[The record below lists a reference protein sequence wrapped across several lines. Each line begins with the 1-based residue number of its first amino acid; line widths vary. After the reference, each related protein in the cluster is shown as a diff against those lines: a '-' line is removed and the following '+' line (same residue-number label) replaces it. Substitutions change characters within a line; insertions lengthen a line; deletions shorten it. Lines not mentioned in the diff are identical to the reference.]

1 MWGLSLEQKIRK
13 KKEFREH
20 GYHRKTIP
28 GQEESQKALNGMQ
41 SGKTGSFYARRFCF
55 CSG

>member
-1 MWGLSLEQKIRK
+1 LEQKIRK

-41 SGKTGSFYARRFCF
+41 SGKTVSFYERRFCF